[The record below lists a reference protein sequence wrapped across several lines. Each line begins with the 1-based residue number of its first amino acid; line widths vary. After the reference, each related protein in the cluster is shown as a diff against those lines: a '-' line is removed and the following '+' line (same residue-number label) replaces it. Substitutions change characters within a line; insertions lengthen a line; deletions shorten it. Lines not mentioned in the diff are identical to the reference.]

1 MEPMSPDINHT
12 PTSKVHTWML
22 ILLTW
27 IAVFSIVIVG
37 ILLTK
42 GSDNT
47 LSATDLSAACQ
58 NGTIN
63 GITTNLTRISEAC
76 SAEPATTP
84 VAATTETSK
93 GLSYSGGD
101 YLPSLTLP
109 INWTGSGFENNAKDP
124 VRPRATFAGTTGI
137 YMNCNECGG
146 VGFPSQFSM
155 AGDVIANLGIVETTV
170 APRYP
175 LGSTDETT
183 IKANLAKNL
192 QLSNVTVTSVTKGAG
207 TLVTV
212 TGSFDPGGIDE
223 FSGPFT
229 LLQYHTQTNV
239 VELLRQSNVT
249 DSEWNT
255 LLSSLDWSSIK

>member
-1 MEPMSPDINHT
+1 MDDMTQT
-12 PTSKVHTWML
+12 PPSKVHTWML

-37 ILLTK
+37 ILLTRNSSN
-42 GSDNT
+42 G
-47 LSATDLSAACQ
+47 LSSSEMAAACQ

-76 SAEPATTP
+76 NAEPVTASANTT
-84 VAATTETSK
+84 K
-93 GLSYSGGD
+93 GIPFSGND

-155 AGDVIANLGIVETTV
+155 AGDVIANLGIVETAV

-175 LGSTDETT
+175 LGSTDEST
-183 IKANLAKNL
+183 IKANLAKITGV
-192 QLSNVTVTSVTKGAG
+192 SNVTVTSTAKGTG

-212 TGSFDPGGIDE
+212 KGSFDPGGIDAY
-223 FSGPFT
+223 SGPFT
-229 LLQYHTQTNV
+229 LLQYRTQTNV

-249 DSEWNT
+249 DSEWET
-255 LLSSLDWSSIK
+255 MLSSINWASVK

>member
-1 MEPMSPDINHT
+1 MDAMNTQTPDMNHA

-42 GSDNT
+42 GSGNT
-47 LSATDLSAACQ
+47 LSATDLAAACQ

-76 SAEPATTP
+76 NAEPTTTATT
-84 VAATTETSK
+84 VSK
-93 GLSYSGGD
+93 GLSFSGND
-101 YLPSLTLP
+101 YLPSLTMP

-124 VRPRATFAGTTGI
+124 ARPRATFAGTTGI
-137 YMNCNECGG
+137 YIDCNECGG

-175 LGSTDETT
+175 LGSTDEAT
-183 IKANLAKNL
+183 IKTNLAKVAGV
-192 QLSNVTVTSVTKGAG
+192 SNVTVTSAAKGTG

-212 TGSFDPGGIDE
+212 TGSFDPGGIDAY
-223 FSGPFT
+223 SGPFT
-229 LLQYHTQTNV
+229 ILQYHTQTNV

-249 DSEWNT
+249 DSEWEAM
-255 LLSSLDWSSIK
+255 LSSINWTIVK